1 MAPLSMTGL
10 LLYSFTLFTPGL
22 CQYTLKDHPV
32 DTRSHLRLPPKLG
45 LGTWFLDISVQ
56 NTTEAVA
63 GAIVQGYRQIDGTI
77 KIIPLEPDLITAIQ
91 GHQFME
97 TKKALA

>member
-1 MAPLSMTGL
+1 MTSL
-10 LLYSFTLFTPGL
+10 LLYGFTIFTPGL
-22 CQYTLKDHPV
+22 CQYQLKDHPV

-45 LGTWFLDISVQ
+45 LGTWFLDISVA

-63 GAIVQGYRQIDGTI
+63 GAIAQGYRHIDGMI
-77 KIIPLEPDLITAIQ
+77 KISPEPDLITAIQ
-91 GHQFME
+91 GPRFME